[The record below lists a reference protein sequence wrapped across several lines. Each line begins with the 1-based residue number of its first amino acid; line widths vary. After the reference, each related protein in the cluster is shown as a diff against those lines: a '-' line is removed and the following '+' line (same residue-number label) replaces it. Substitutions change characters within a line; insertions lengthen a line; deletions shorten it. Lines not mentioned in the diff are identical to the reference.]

1 MSESIKVNGRPKHIM
16 ALDSISRGIEDRCKT
31 SKVMKIDKAK
41 VEIILNDL
49 TFQRLVIVEQ
59 KKGPFA
65 KKMQAPIID
74 AASRLLCSK
83 EQELEDNARMLEAMV
98 RNSHRRG
105 TESFINNNS
114 NGSSD
119 AGAAS
124 DTKGRDLG
132 GDLTFDS

>member
-1 MSESIKVNGRPKHIM
+1 MSESINVNEIPKHIM
-16 ALDSISRGIEDRCKT
+16 ALDSISRRIEHPFKT

-49 TFQRLVIVEQ
+49 TFQRLIIVEQ
-59 KKGPFA
+59 KNDLFA

-74 AASRLLCSK
+74 AASRLLHSK
-83 EQELEDNARMLEAMV
+83 RRELEDKARVLEAMA
-98 RNSHRRG
+98 RNSHRKG
-105 TESFINNNS
+105 TESFINDNS

-119 AGAAS
+119 AGAAA
-124 DTKGRDLG
+124 DTKGCDLG